1 MANNHCNE
9 GLDNRCRDND
19 GTIRE
24 KRGDTLVR
32 TLRETYGDDF
42 ARGVRGDAK
51 LETVRER
58 TGKTFSELVHNK
70 RRK

>member
-1 MANNHCNE
+1 MANEHCNE

-32 TLRETYGDDF
+32 TLRETYGPDF
-42 ARGVRGDAK
+42 APGFRSDAK
-51 LETVRER
+51 LETVRDR
-58 TGKTFSELVHNK
+58 TGKSLSELVH
-70 RRK
+70 RKK

>member
-58 TGKTFSELVHNK
+58 TGKTLSELVHNK